1 METNTNG
8 MPLLDRFSQLVVS
21 PILARLLLAVAIAQA
36 LMAPFV
42 GVKLALYAIATG
54 IASIGV
60 TSQLSSIALSWIW
73 NNLGA
78 LCGQIGKL
86 HDEESRQYQQPKVIQ

>member
-1 METNTNG
+1 MQTINEK

-21 PILARLLLAVAIAQA
+21 PELARILLALATLEA

-42 GVKLALYAIATG
+42 GIRWAAYSAATALC
-54 IASIGV
+54 SIGV

-78 LCGQIGKL
+78 LCGQVGKL
-86 HDEESRQYQQPKVIQ
+86 HNEETHPPAVIQ

>member
-1 METNTNG
+1 MQTINEK

-21 PILARLLLAVAIAQA
+21 PELARILLALATLEA

-42 GVKLALYAIATG
+42 GIRWAAYAAATALC
-54 IASIGV
+54 SIGV

-78 LCGQIGKL
+78 LCGQVGKL
-86 HDEESRQYQQPKVIQ
+86 HDEERTSPPKVVQ